1 MSVSVVRSIRTRT
14 IAIAAAAL
22 LALSVVYATEAGA
35 EAEKTYTLELSPGV
49 AIEGATTSFTLTI
62 TNTSPSQSL
71 GSVHVDV
78 PTGFDVVGHDSVIAL
93 HDLGLAPGSA
103 PFTYSFDA
111 TAACDPTFGYTW
123 TSAAKQA
130 NDFNGDGNDFVLV
143 GDSPTTQVACGLT
156 FLVNPSDTQVDWNLT
171 GIAFDFLDGTYD
183 GPFVQVAAV
192 DPSGGTASWFSG
204 DVTVSLLGGD
214 GSLGADDTTTV
225 AMSGGIATFLDLDV
239 EAGFDDTGYFLR
251 ASNSDLGSTDSTT
264 FTVYDQVVD
273 CTAAGSNCSAQGQSD
288 TTTATVTGDENAE
301 TVIVA
306 VNDAIDIACGGISF
320 ASDTVVFDVT
330 GTDASKTIEV
340 TYFGAAKPASK
351 YDLCYGG
358 EDPFVDAN
366 GELTTTTIDF
376 DGTTLYVGLL
386 PTCRPKP
393 KPGDLPCVQSRTQ
406 DKKLGSVT
414 LIALLPPGDPLVKI
428 G

>member
-1 MSVSVVRSIRTRT
+1 MSVSAVRGIRTRT
-14 IAIAAAAL
+14 IAVAAAVL

-35 EAEKTYTLELSPGV
+35 EAEKTYTLDLTPGQLV
-49 AIEGATTSFTLTI
+49 VGEPTVFTLTI
-62 TNTSPSQSL
+62 TNTSLNQSL

-78 PTGFDVVGHDSVIAL
+78 PTGFDVVDDDSVIEL

-103 PFTYSFDA
+103 VEHSFSA
-111 TAACDPTFGYTW
+111 TAVCDAGFGYTW

-130 NDFNGDGNDFVLV
+130 NDFNGDGNDFTLA
-143 GDSPTTQVACGLT
+143 GDSPTTQVACELT
-156 FLVNPSDTQVDWNLT
+156 FLEGPEDTQVGWNLT
-171 GIAFDFLDGTYD
+171 GAAFDGLDGSYD

-192 DPSGGTASWFSG
+192 DQSGATASWFDG
-204 DVTVSLLGGD
+204 AVTMSLEGGN
-214 GSLGADDTTTV
+214 GSFTTTEELF
-225 AMSGGIATFLDLDV
+225 SGVATFFAGLV
-239 EAGFDDTGYFLR
+239 IGEGFDDTGYFLR
-251 ASNSDLGSTDSTT
+251 ASNAALGFTDSTT
-264 FTVYDQVVD
+264 FNVYDQVVD
-273 CTAAGSNCSAQGQSD
+273 CTAAGSNCSAQGQSN
-288 TTTATVTGDENAE
+288 TTSATVTGDENAE

-306 VNDAIDIACGGISF
+306 VNDAIDIACGGVSF

-340 TYFGAAKPASK
+340 TYFGADKPASK

-366 GELTTTTIDF
+366 GDLTTTSIDF
-376 DGTTLYVGLL
+376 DGTTLFVGLL
-386 PTCRPKP
+386 PTCKPKP

-406 DKKLGSVT
+406 DKKAGSVT
-414 LIALLPPGDPLVKI
+414 LTALLPPGDPLVKI